1 MGPGECFRAIICQ
14 KKAKGETSKQAKAES
29 VSAAAK
35 SNGSKSSP
43 RVHKDPLVT
52 SGNSIKDI
60 AAVKVQTAFRGYL
73 ARRTLSRLKAAVRF
87 HVLTRGQPVQE
98 QLSSTLS
105 CMHSWSRI
113 QSQIRARRF
122 CMVTEARI
130 RQKNLE
136 NQLKFEAKLHKLE
149 VEWCGESGTME
160 DILARIQQRE
170 EAAVKRE
177 RAMAY
182 AFSHQWRANA
192 SQYLGQTSFCM
203 DKENWGWSWLQH
215 WVAARPWEI
224 RVKKSHPNR
233 GRIKQVS
240 QSNKSKL
247 ISELKIIPVSD
258 NAALSDLY

>member
-1 MGPGECFRAIICQ
+1 MGAVDCFRAIICR
-14 KKAKGETSKQAKAES
+14 KKAKVERTKQAKAG
-29 VSAAAK
+29 SATPAK
-35 SNGSKSSP
+35 SNGSISSIHAPRQSGVPGKS
-43 RVHKDPLVT
+43 VE
-52 SGNSIKDI
+52 DI
-60 AAVKVQTAFRGYL
+60 AAVRIQTVFRAYL
-73 ARRTLSRLKAAVRF
+73 ARRTLSRLKGVVRF

-98 QLSSTLS
+98 QISSTLN

-122 CMVTEARI
+122 CMVTEARL
-130 RQKNLE
+130 RQKKLE

-160 DILARIQQRE
+160 EILARIQQRE

-192 SQYLGQTSFCM
+192 SQYLGQTSYCI

-215 WVAARPWEI
+215 WVAARPWEF
-224 RVKKSHPNR
+224 RVETNPLNK
-233 GRIKQVS
+233 GRIRQVS
-240 QSNKSKL
+240 RSNKSKR
-247 ISELKIIPVSD
+247 IPELIIPVPE
-258 NAALSDLY
+258 NPGMCNLY